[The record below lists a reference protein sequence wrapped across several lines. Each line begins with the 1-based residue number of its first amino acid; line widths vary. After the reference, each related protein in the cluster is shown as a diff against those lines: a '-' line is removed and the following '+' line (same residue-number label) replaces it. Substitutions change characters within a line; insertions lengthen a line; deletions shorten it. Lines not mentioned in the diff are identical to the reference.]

1 MRVFVCRC
9 VLPLGL
15 NGHPF
20 IVLLQWPR
28 SERCGVSG
36 FRGTDHHVSPAGHQR
51 QEEHD
56 HRCCVL

>member
-1 MRVFVCRC
+1 MGVFVSRC

-20 IVLLQWPR
+20 IVQWPR

-36 FRGTDHHVSPAGHQR
+36 FRGTDRHVSTAGHQ
-51 QEEHD
+51 
-56 HRCCVL
+56 